1 MEPIQVPKI
10 GTCILKCF
18 CGSRISIINK
28 ILFFKNVNES
38 LLFCIWSRYGTLQ
51 GHFGIGMKAVI
62 TQTSTHDELTCIYF
76 PRISLPT
83 MQTTN
88 SCVYLQHLMKNKLWL
103 TQCNNAFGFDEVML
117 DSWNMIFIWYGT
129 QCMWSMHCFSPI
141 NSERACDMWHVDLF
155 FQLEVHTWCRSLHR
169 WQTDPGKKNAC

>member
-62 TQTSTHDELTCIYF
+62 TQTSTHDKLTCIFLSQDQFANDANYE
-76 PRISLPT
+76 LV
-83 MQTTN
+83 
-88 SCVYLQHLMKNKLWL
+88 CVPP
-103 TQCNNAFGFDEVML
+103 APDEKQIM
-117 DSWNMIFIWYGT
+117 M
-129 QCMWSMHCFSPI
+129 
-141 NSERACDMWHVDLF
+141 
-155 FQLEVHTWCRSLHR
+155 
-169 WQTDPGKKNAC
+169 